1 MENEELDNELV
12 VSDDVPETSEQN
24 LEEVN
29 IGTSEDG
36 EQVQETTEEVV
47 TPSQE
52 DIERMIEERANKRT
66 QEQIEQR
73 LIRDRINRERKQ
85 NQELAKYRQLESIMK
100 AGLGVETLDEAI
112 NKSSEFYKGQGVN
125 IPIYKEESSLSERDE
140 KILAEADAREII
152 SFGKQEME
160 TEANRIASIPENKR
174 TLREKTV
181 FNALCKELINLRD
194 VDTLKSKGYEIDLLN
209 EKKFIEFRNQ
219 FNVNTPIESIVG
231 MYKQVNNLNVEQPKS
246 PGSAKSS
253 TGIKQI
259 KDYYSPEDFDKLTDE
274 DLRNPKI
281 MEIVDKSRLQWFKNK
296 N

>member
-12 VSDDVPETSEQN
+12 VSADVPETSEQN
-24 LEEVN
+24 LEEVS

-36 EQVQETTEEVV
+36 EKVQETTEEVV
-47 TPSQE
+47 TPTQE

-85 NQELAKYRQLESIMK
+85 NQEMAKYRQLESIMK
-100 AGLGVETLDEAI
+100 AGLGVDTLDDAI
-112 NKSSEFYKGQGVN
+112 SKSSEFYKGQGVN

-219 FNVNTPIESIVG
+219 FNVNTPIETIVG

-274 DLRNPKI
+274 ELNNPKI
-281 MEIVDKSRLQWFKNK
+281 MEIVDKSRLQWFKNR

>member
-29 IGTSEDG
+29 IGTSGDG

-52 DIERMIEERANKRT
+52 DIEKMIEERANKRT

-219 FNVNTPIESIVG
+219 FNVNTPIETIVG

-259 KDYYSPEDFDKLTDE
+259 KDYYSPEDFDKLPDDE
-274 DLRNPKI
+274 LNNPKI
-281 MEIVDKSRLQWFKNK
+281 MEIVDKSRLQWFKNR

>member
-47 TPSQE
+47 APSQE
-52 DIERMIEERANKRT
+52 EIERMIEERANKRT

-160 TEANRIASIPENKR
+160 TEANRIAAIPENKR

-274 DLRNPKI
+274 ELNNPKI
-281 MEIVDKSRLQWFKNK
+281 MEIVDKSRLQWFKNR

>member
-52 DIERMIEERANKRT
+52 EIERMIEERANKRT

-85 NQELAKYRQLESIMK
+85 NQDMAKYRQLESIMK

-219 FNVNTPIESIVG
+219 FNVNTPIETIVG

-259 KDYYSPEDFDKLTDE
+259 KDYYSPEDFDKLTEE

-281 MEIVDKSRLQWFKNK
+281 MEIVDRSRLQWFKNR

>member
-219 FNVNTPIESIVG
+219 FNVNTPIETIVG

>member
-85 NQELAKYRQLESIMK
+85 NQELAKYKQLESIMK

-125 IPIYKEESSLSERDE
+125 IPIYKEETWASWSQSLSESLLHSRSP
-140 KILAEADAREII
+140 LQP
-152 SFGKQEME
+152 S
-160 TEANRIASIPENKR
+160 
-174 TLREKTV
+174 
-181 FNALCKELINLRD
+181 ALPWD
-194 VDTLKSKGYEIDLLN
+194 WW
-209 EKKFIEFRNQ
+209 
-219 FNVNTPIESIVG
+219 
-231 MYKQVNNLNVEQPKS
+231 
-246 PGSAKSS
+246 A
-253 TGIKQI
+253 
-259 KDYYSPEDFDKLTDE
+259 SPEE
-274 DLRNPKI
+274 PR
-281 MEIVDKSRLQWFKNK
+281 SRVAAHRW
-296 N
+296 